1 MAIPDEGICVAE
13 QSEIV
18 PNQCGKEVPNMNEPR
33 SFTLPEIVVDHCINI
48 PEQEST
54 ESAKSV
60 GSSTHNSLDD
70 AQDPV
75 LQFSQSGS
83 SSRSESPSLSD
94 KNSIISTSLQVIGKK
109 YLVWK

>member
-1 MAIPDEGICVAE
+1 MVTICDEGICEE
-13 QSEIV
+13 QPTTAPHEYGLEKA
-18 PNQCGKEVPNMNEPR
+18 NDTNEQR
-33 SFTLPEIVVDHCINI
+33 RITLLEIVVDLCINI

-83 SSRSESPSLSD
+83 SSRSESPSLSER
-94 KNSIISTSLQVIGKK
+94 NSIISASLQVLGI
-109 YLVWK
+109 YV

>member
-1 MAIPDEGICVAE
+1 MTIPDEGICVE
-13 QSEIV
+13 QSAIV
-18 PNQCGKEVPNMNEPR
+18 PIKCRQDLAKNEPK
-33 SFTLPEIVVDHCINI
+33 SFTLPEIVVEHCINI
-48 PEQEST
+48 PEQDST

-94 KNSIISTSLQVIGKK
+94 RNSIISASLQVIGK
-109 YLVWK
+109 

>member
-1 MAIPDEGICVAE
+1 MPGSATCAKFSIVGVEKSDIIPL
-13 QSEIV
+13 
-18 PNQCGKEVPNMNEPR
+18 NCGKEVPYKNEQR
-33 SFTLPEIVVDHCINI
+33 SFNLPEIVVDHCINI

-70 AQDPV
+70 AQEPA
-75 LQFSQSGS
+75 LQFSQSTS

-94 KNSIISTSLQVIGKK
+94 KNSTISASLQVIGK
-109 YLVWK
+109 